1 MKFISHRGNINK
13 NDNYDSQLKRVWDL
27 MTKTSYDVEID
38 VRKTKYTN
46 IIGLGHDKSQEFI
59 AFHLL
64 NIWKNRLW
72 IHAKDIA
79 TFNFMMKH
87 NFNTFI
93 HDFDDCALTT
103 KGYLWIYPGVTIEGD
118 KSIAVL
124 PEEIKPKNLEKAY
137 AICTDD
143 ILFWER
149 EFNEN
154 N

>member
-13 NDNYDSQLKRVWDL
+13 TDNCDSQIKQIEDIINF
-27 MTKTSYDVEID
+27 TDYDIEID
-38 VRKTKYTN
+38 VRKVN
-46 IIGLGHDKSQEFI
+46 PGAVGLGHNHIGDIVSIEDLFK
-59 AFHLL
+59 L
-64 NIWKNRLW
+64 KDRLW
-72 IHAKDIA
+72 VHSKDIS
-79 TFNFMMKH
+79 TFLLMQKCG
-87 NFNTFI
+87 FNTFI

-143 ILFWER
+143 VLFWEK